1 MMKCLIPIIED
12 RSIAVTKKAVTTMR
26 YEVPLLQR
34 QKAVSMKLNT
44 GIAMRH
50 PYITLFHTQWYL
62 LLELEIS
69 SRAVA

>member
-1 MMKCLIPIIED
+1 MKN
-12 RSIAVTKKAVTTMR
+12 AVTTMR

-34 QKAVSMKLNT
+34 QKAVSRKLNT

-50 PYITLFHTQWYL
+50 PYIILFHTQWYL
-62 LLELEIS
+62 LLELEMR